1 MAALQ
6 ALSSVASAIG
16 TLWIFGLML
25 LIGADVLGR
34 QLFNTPVLG
43 VTEIV
48 SQSIVGIVFLQL
60 ADAQRRGRMIRSD
73 IILAG
78 LLRRRPAIGHVL
90 LTFHNL
96 AGAVLMT
103 LICYFSFP
111 RFINAF
117 ERDEYVGSFGNFTM
131 PIWPFIGIIVLASAM
146 SALYYLNF
154 VLNPRLAAETELAS
168 PDHG

>member
-1 MAALQ
+1 MAVLE
-6 ALSSVASAIG
+6 ALSSVASAVG
-16 TLWIFGLML
+16 TLWIFGLMM

-78 LLRRRPAIGHVL
+78 LLKRSPAVGRAL
-90 LTFHNL
+90 LTFHNI
-96 AGAVLMT
+96 AGAVLMA

-111 RFINAF
+111 RFLTAW
-117 ERDEYVGSFGNFTM
+117 RLDEYVGSFGNFTL
-131 PIWPFIGIIVLASAM
+131 PIWPFVGIIVLASAI
-146 SALYYLNF
+146 SAL
-154 VLNPRLAAETELAS
+154 
-168 PDHG
+168 